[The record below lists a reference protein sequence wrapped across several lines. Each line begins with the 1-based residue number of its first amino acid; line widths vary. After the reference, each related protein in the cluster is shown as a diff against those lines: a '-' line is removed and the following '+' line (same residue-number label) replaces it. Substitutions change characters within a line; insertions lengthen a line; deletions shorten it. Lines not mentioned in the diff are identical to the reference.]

1 MSFQGP
7 RGPNGLTAGFRL
19 FIIQRHRRKNDPSAR
34 RGETAEAERGQ
45 KGMDNRTSKQNYY
58 LDIADSVLERST
70 CLRRKYGAIIVRN
83 DEIISTGYN
92 GAPRGRR
99 NCSDLGVCT
108 RETLH
113 IPSGERYELCRSVH
127 AEANAIIS
135 ASRRD
140 MIGATIYLVGRDA
153 RTNELLSDAM
163 SCSMCK
169 RQIINAGIEKI
180 VIRTSKTEYR
190 TIPVSDWIENDDSI
204 FML

>member
-1 MSFQGP
+1 
-7 RGPNGLTAGFRL
+7 
-19 FIIQRHRRKNDPSAR
+19 
-34 RGETAEAERGQ
+34 
-45 KGMDNRTSKQNYY
+45 MDTRTNKQNYY
-58 LDIADSVLERST
+58 LDIADAVLERST
-70 CLRRKYGAIIVRN
+70 CLRRRYGAIIVRS

-108 RETLH
+108 RETLK

-140 MIGATIYLVGRDA
+140 MIGATLYLVGRDA
-153 RTNELLSDAM
+153 RTNELLGDAM

-169 RQIINAGIEKI
+169 RQIINAGIEKV
-180 VIRTSKTEYR
+180 VIRSTVSEYR
-190 TIPVSDWIENDDSI
+190 TIMVSDWIENDDSI